1 MQTKTHWSAK
11 KTTEFE
17 LWKQCLQSMVN
28 VNRLGKLTISKMRAV
43 TPSIFKTIPPE
54 VIGVLSKLLSRV
66 TKNHKILEH
75 MHAAL
80 SATQNYEQLTRRTI
94 AAYKQVETEY
104 MAIVE
109 IIDGLPAIKQKKV
122 RAVSRKA
129 SKPKRV
135 K

>member
-1 MQTKTHWSAK
+1 
-11 KTTEFE
+11 
-17 LWKQCLQSMVN
+17 MVN

>member
-1 MQTKTHWSAK
+1 MQTKAPWSAK
-11 KTTEFE
+11 KTAEFE

-28 VNRLGKLTISKMRAV
+28 VNRLGKLTMSKMRAV

-54 VIGVLSKLLSRV
+54 TLRVLGKLLSRV
-66 TKNHKILEH
+66 TKNHKILQH
-75 MHAAL
+75 KHAAL
-80 SATQNYEQLTRRTI
+80 SATQNFEQLTRRTI
-94 AAYKQVETEY
+94 TAYKHVETEY
-104 MAIVE
+104 LAIVE

-122 RAVSRKA
+122 RPVSRKS